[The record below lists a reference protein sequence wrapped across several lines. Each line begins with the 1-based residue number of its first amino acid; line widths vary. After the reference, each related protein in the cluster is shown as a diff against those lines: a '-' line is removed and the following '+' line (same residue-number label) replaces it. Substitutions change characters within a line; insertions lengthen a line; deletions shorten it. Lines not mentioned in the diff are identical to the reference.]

1 MSQSAV
7 LVVDMLNDFI
17 RPDGALYCGPQ
28 SEAIVQPI
36 TERLEQ
42 ARERGEG
49 VIYTCDRHRPDDPEF
64 KMFPPHCVA
73 GTVGAEVIAELAPKE
88 RDRVIPKRR
97 YSAFFGTDLS
107 LALREMGI
115 EEIELVGVCTNIC
128 VFFTAA
134 DARNLAYPVTV
145 NAGRVASFDESAH
158 KFALEQMESV
168 LGVTVV
174 R

>member
-49 VIYTCDRHRPDDPEF
+49 IIYTCDRHRPDDPEF

-73 GTVGAEVIAELAPKE
+73 GTVGAEVIAELTPKE

-107 LALREMGI
+107 L
-115 EEIELVGVCTNIC
+115 IELVGVCTNIC

-145 NAGRVASFDESAH
+145 NAGRVASFDENAH
-158 KFALEQMESV
+158 KFALQQMESV